1 MQHGD
6 VDYLII
12 GQGLAGSALAW
23 RLIQAGQRVRVIDDG
38 LLTSA
43 SRVAAGLI
51 NPLAGMRFNRRP
63 ELDDW
68 LASAQ
73 SWYRAI
79 ATVCGGAVLHAT
91 PMLRLLRS
99 AEQQRFHARRLAD
112 PASTGLLGPLLT
124 PGDLPEPVHAPFGA
138 FVQHATGYV
147 ALPRLLLRLRD
158 WLIARQAYETAHV
171 ETNDL
176 ELSADAVR
184 LGPLTATRV
193 VLCNGARLADVP
205 WFRDLPLAP
214 DKGELL
220 TLRSRDWSPR
230 HIVNGAHW
238 LLPHDDGSLRFGAT
252 HDHHDRTPRITPQGR
267 DRLVGGLAAL
277 VPGRSFEIVD
287 QQAGVRPGTLDH
299 YPLLGCHPAFP
310 RLCVCNGFGARGALS
325 IPWYTERLCRHLVDG
340 DPLPAEAD
348 IRRFTA

>member
-1 MQHGD
+1 MQHRD

-23 RLIQAGQRVRVIDDG
+23 RLIHAGQRVQVIDDG

-51 NPLAGMRFNRRP
+51 NPLAGMRFTRRP
-63 ELDDW
+63 QLDDW

-73 SWYRAI
+73 SWYRAV
-79 ATVCGGAVLHAT
+79 ATVCGGTVLHAT

-112 PASTGLLGPLLT
+112 PASSGLLEPLLA

-138 FVQHATGYV
+138 FVQRNTGYV
-147 ALPRLLLRLRD
+147 AMPRLLLKLRD
-158 WLIARQAYETAHV
+158 WLIARQAYETAQV

-176 ELSADAVR
+176 EISADAVR
-184 LGPLTATRV
+184 LGPLRATRV
-193 VLCNGARLADVP
+193 VLCSGARLADDP
-205 WFRDLPLAP
+205 WFGGLPLAP

-220 TLRSRDWSPR
+220 TLRAGDWSPR
-230 HIVNGAHW
+230 HIINGAHW
-238 LLPHDDGSLRFGAT
+238 LLPHSDGSLRFGAT
-252 HDHHDRTPRITPQGR
+252 HDHHDSTTRITREGR
-267 DRLVGGLAAL
+267 DRLLEGLAAL
-277 VPGRSFEIVD
+277 VPGHPFEIVD
-287 QQAGVRPGTLDH
+287 QQAGVRPGTVDH
-299 YPLLGCHPAFP
+299 YPMLGCHPESP

-325 IPWYTERLCRHLVDG
+325 IPLYTERLCDHLVNG
-340 DPLPAEAD
+340 APLPAEAD